1 MFELLLRAPHNKT
14 KRNIFISFNY
24 ICIMI
29 IYEKYIKV
37 NTILDKLNKIL
48 LKCQT

>member
-1 MFELLLRAPHNKT
+1 
-14 KRNIFISFNY
+14 
-24 ICIMI
+24 MI

-48 LKCQT
+48 NFKLKIVNIPFYPVTKIKI

>member
-1 MFELLLRAPHNKT
+1 
-14 KRNIFISFNY
+14 
-24 ICIMI
+24 MI

-48 LKCQT
+48 SFKLKIVGIPFYPVTKIKN